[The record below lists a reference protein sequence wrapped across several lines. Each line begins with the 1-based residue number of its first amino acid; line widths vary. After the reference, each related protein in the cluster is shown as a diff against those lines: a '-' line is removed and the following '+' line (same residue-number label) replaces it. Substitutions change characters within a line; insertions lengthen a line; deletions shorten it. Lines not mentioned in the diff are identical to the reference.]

1 MPGAVGASCFLLSG
15 VTPVSESYGGLIRW
29 APTARPGSLRRF
41 DARYWSVDFTID
53 PPVAAAVVSDGP
65 DKLTVQAIARQDR
78 DFVGLIWESEDR
90 WSHPLHR
97 YEAQPSYRNVRLRF
111 RWRGSPESKALDG
124 EDGPVLTL
132 EPHGGPA
139 HYLRLWNHR
148 VLPNPNAADDD
159 PRDQVIEIVFD
170 ESLITGFNPP
180 DPSDPDV
187 DPEVLNAARAP
198 LDQIER
204 LYFSIIPQGYV
215 DDEDHVPQPL
225 PAPVDFWV
233 SLEDIVCEQV
243 TPDGVIDLARG
254 TANEPLHALRR
265 TDGYDNAYHLTPA
278 RVVAQAMQLGYREEW
293 VLYMGISHF
302 HNLAPEPAT
311 DGWVVDPAAPGL
323 KEPAA
328 AWLAA
333 FCAELSRTGFELWL
347 SISFEVLASYMPA
360 AWAQRNHADE
370 IATTGWSP
378 PSSLIA
384 PSSEAG
390 LAWIA
395 KAAVQALDIAVD
407 AGLEP
412 RFQVGEPWWWDGAF
426 TDRAPYIYDFPTLP
440 TYNADT
446 GQFAPEPR
454 LASVF
459 APIGPH
465 RDYLEWCRDQLG
477 EATQTLI
484 AAARAAHPT
493 VKTALLLFT
502 PQVFRPDSEILSLLN
517 FPGQAWAYPALDV
530 LQIED
535 YDWVVEGRFDLT
547 PRTWAVAIEELGYP
561 LSAIQYFAGFVL
573 NASDAWQWRW
583 IERAIREALAR
594 GPAEVFI
601 WSREQVQRDGWT
613 VGEQGPWAETPAPFV
628 TRLATCWRLER
639 RDGVVMGFTT
649 HDRPLE
655 HEGLTYVP
663 AVSFQP
669 TEVSSS
675 SDLAA
680 GALEAMGGFDA
691 AEITEADLRAGLYDG
706 ARVSVFQLDW
716 QTPQGPARLLA
727 RGHIGEI
734 SSEEGGFRAELR
746 GLTGQLNQPQGEVYQ
761 PLCRADLGD
770 SRCQVNLGPLT
781 IATTVTG
788 TGGGGPFEPPDPQ
801 VLAVAATVADGA
813 FDYGVVT
820 FTGGANAGLSFEIR
834 ESLEGRLHLFERP
847 PHPVALGDAIT
858 VVPGCDKTPERCRQR
873 YGHLVNFRGEPFLP
887 GSDAILRPVRR

>member
-29 APTARPGSLRRF
+29 TPTARPGSLRRF
-41 DARYWSVDFTID
+41 DARFWSVDFTID

-215 DDEDHVPQPL
+215 DDEDHAPQPL

-233 SLEDIVCEQV
+233 SLEDISCEQV
-243 TPDGVIDLARG
+243 APDGVIDLARI
-254 TANEPLHALRR
+254 TANEPVHALRM

-278 RVVAQAMQLGYREEW
+278 RVVAQALQLGYRREW

-302 HNLAPEPAT
+302 HNLAPDPAT
-311 DGWVVDPAAPGL
+311 DSWIVDPAAPGL
-323 KEPAA
+323 NEPSAT
-328 AWLAA
+328 WLAA
-333 FCAELSRTGFELWL
+333 FCQELAANGFQLWL
-347 SISFEVLASYMPA
+347 SFSFGVLAAYMQA

-370 IATTGWSP
+370 NATTGWGP

-384 PSSEAG
+384 PSSADG

-395 KAAVQALDIAVD
+395 KAAVQALDIAVA

-426 TDRAPYIYDFPTLP
+426 TDQAPYIYDYGSLLK
-440 TYNADT
+440 YNAET
-446 GQFAPEPR
+446 GNFAPEPR
-454 LASVF
+454 LDSVF

-465 RDYLEWCRDQLG
+465 QAYLEWCRDQLG
-477 EATQTLI
+477 

-493 VKTALLLFT
+493 VQTALLLFT

-517 FPGQAWAYPALDV
+517 FPGQAWAWPALDV

-547 PRTWAVAIEELGYP
+547 PRTWAVATEELGYP
-561 LSAIQYFAGFVL
+561 LSAIHYFAGFVL
-573 NASDAWQWRW
+573 NASDAHQWRW
-583 IERAIREALAR
+583 IDLALREAFAK
-594 GPAEVFI
+594 GPAEVFV

-613 VGEQGPWAETPAPFV
+613 VGAPAPWVETPAPFV
-628 TRLATCWRLER
+628 TTLATCWRIAR
-639 RDGVVMGFTT
+639 RDGGVLGFTT

-655 HEGLTYVP
+655 HEGLTYRP

-680 GALEAMGGFDA
+680 GALEAVGGFSA
-691 AEITEADLRAGLYDG
+691 EEITEADLRDGLYAG
-706 ARVSVFQLDW
+706 AEVRVFQLDW
-716 QTPQGPARLLA
+716 AAPEAPPLLLA
-727 RGHIGEI
+727 RGAIGEI
-734 SSEEGGFRAELR
+734 SSEAAGFRAELR
-746 GLTGQLNQPQGEVYQ
+746 GLAGQLNQPLGEVYQ

-770 SRCQVNLGPLT
+770 ARCKVDLAPLT
-781 IATTVTG
+781 LATTVTG
-788 TGGGGPFEPPDPQ
+788 TGGGGPFEGPDPQ
-801 VLAVAATVADGA
+801 VLAVAATIEDGA
-813 FDYGVVT
+813 YDCGGVT
-820 FTGGANAGLSFEIR
+820 FTGGANAGFSFEIR
-834 ESLEGRLHLFERP
+834 ESLGGRLHLFERP

-858 VVPGCDKTPERCRQR
+858 VVPGCDKTAETCRRR
-873 YGHLVNFRGEPFLP
+873 YANLVNFRGEPFLP
-887 GSDAILRPVRR
+887 GSDALLRPVRG